1 MIKKIIFGIVIGLL
15 VLMTAVGFIY
25 ADNKDT
31 TSKSNNKQELNK
43 EKTSIEDDENEDLD
57 DVENEDPNIFH
68 ITANCNHGGT
78 ISPKKNQSVKKGD
91 SITFTATVINN
102 SYKLEWLR
110 VDNIKYYDRT
120 TYTFTDVEKNHT
132 IHAHF
137 KKIGKK

>member
-15 VLMTAVGFIY
+15 VLMTAIGFIY

-31 TSKSNNKQELNK
+31 NNKGNNKQELNK
-43 EKTSIEDDENEDLD
+43 EKTSVEDDENEDLD

-68 ITANCNHGGT
+68 ITSSCNHGGT

-91 SITFTATVINN
+91 SITFTITVNPG
-102 SYKLEWLR
+102 YKLVWLR

-120 TYTFTDVEKNHT
+120 SYTFTDVEKNHT

-137 KKIGKK
+137 KKIKQSK

>member
-31 TSKSNNKQELNK
+31 NDKGNNKQELNK
-43 EKTSIEDDENEDLD
+43 EKTSIEDD
-57 DVENEDPNIFH
+57 DPNIFH

-91 SITFTATVINN
+91 SITFTITVNPG
-102 SYKLEWLR
+102 YKLVWLR
-110 VDNIKYYDRT
+110 VDNVKDKNYT
-120 TYTFTDVEKNHT
+120 LSTYTFTDVEKNHT

-137 KKIGKK
+137 KKIKQPK